1 MYDFCTAVSV
11 NPSTPAA
18 GVVGRP
24 SRSNARSSHKNYSG
38 EDGAVTGTDFVGVEM
53 YAKLTAFIESYV
65 RDRLEVRFAVI
76 LASSI
81 KHFKVIPYFRAH
93 GTCWAKIY
101 YVTTQHSGRSSDSH
115 QR

>member
-1 MYDFCTAVSV
+1 MLSSSTELSVYDFCTAVSV

-65 RDRLEVRFAVI
+65 RDRLEGARD
-76 LASSI
+76 LLGEDLL
-81 KHFKVIPYFRAH
+81 R
-93 GTCWAKIY
+93 Y
-101 YVTTQHSGRSSDSH
+101 YTTQWSEFRFSSK
-115 QR
+115 